1 MKTKNIFIVDKQ
13 QLNEKI
19 KKFKQDGISKIHI
32 VSDFDRTLTRFEVNG
47 EKVNSVISILR
58 DENYLTPDYSDRA
71 KALFNKYHSFEI
83 DFTIPWEER
92 KAKML
97 EWWST
102 HYDVL
107 KECGLT
113 KSDLESIVNSNRIL
127 FRNGYDEFFKLS
139 GDNNIPITIITAN
152 GLGGDII
159 KLVLKRFNV
168 KSDDINLVANEIIWD
183 EKGKFI
189 DIKKPIIHVLNK
201 DEVIIKDEKIHNSIK
216 DRNNVILLGDTEG
229 DIGMVEHIKYDSIIK
244 VGYLNEKETELME
257 KYCEIF
263 DIVIINDGG
272 LEVVNK
278 ILKQI
283 ITK

>member
-1 MKTKNIFIVDKQ
+1 MENDIFIADKQ
-13 QLNEKI
+13 QLQNKIEK
-19 KKFKQDGISKIHI
+19 FRNDGAGKVHI
-32 VSDFDRTLTRFEVNG
+32 ISDFDKTLTRFEVNG
-47 EKVNSVISILR
+47 EKVNSVIAILR
-58 DENYLTPDYSDRA
+58 DENYLTPDYSERA
-71 KALFNKYHSFEI
+71 KALFNKYHPFEI

-102 HYDVL
+102 HYEVL

-127 FRNGYDEFFKLS
+127 LRSGYDKFFELS
-139 GDNNIPITIITAN
+139 DDNNIPITMITAN

-159 KLVLKRFNV
+159 KLILKRFNI
-168 KSDDINLVANEIIWD
+168 KSDDINLIANEIIWD
-183 EKGKFI
+183 ENGKFR

-201 DEVIIKDEKIHNSIK
+201 DEVIIEDEKIQNSIK
-216 DRNNVILLGDTEG
+216 GRDNVILLGDTEG
-229 DIGMVEHIKYDSIIK
+229 DIGMVEHIKYDDIIK
-244 VGYLNEKETELME
+244 VGYLNEKEEELME

-263 DIVIINDGG
+263 DIVITNDGG
-272 LEVVNK
+272 LEAVNK

-283 ITK
+283 IIK